1 MTASEHRFGQ
11 VWYRVLFDVVIVIG
25 VDLQICRAGVLF
37 FFLLRRLFFISLFLQ
52 ISWLRAQLFFEE
64 HPLSFKSRRQ
74 IITADSC
81 TFSSVASGVS
91 FWNSDPSKYRSW
103 FSGAVHVE
111 SNRRRFLQGPTPPDD
126 HPAANMLRS
135 PSAPPPS
142 SALLH
147 PWDGIWGW
155 WSRVL
160 HSQSIRIPVQHKT
173 THSNDQLITAQHKNI
188 LQIRHPLKGT
198 ALLRHLLQCSID
210 CLTIMHL
217 TVIRSLRR
225 QLLPVAL
232 GDSSWQGRQSH
243 YFQMIFTMK
252 TLVSEFKVER
262 SCWKLLINWGKS
274 TSMTNLLQ
282 CRHSCA
288 PP

>member
-147 PWDGIWGW
+147 LNIRVGLRKHNSRPLGW
-155 WSRVL
+155 HLRVM
-160 HSQSIRIPVQHKT
+160 K
-173 THSNDQLITAQHKNI
+173 
-188 LQIRHPLKGT
+188 
-198 ALLRHLLQCSID
+198 
-210 CLTIMHL
+210 
-217 TVIRSLRR
+217 
-225 QLLPVAL
+225 
-232 GDSSWQGRQSH
+232 SS
-243 YFQMIFTMK
+243 
-252 TLVSEFKVER
+252 
-262 SCWKLLINWGKS
+262 
-274 TSMTNLLQ
+274 
-282 CRHSCA
+282 
-288 PP
+288 PPFAEHQNSSPT